1 MSAVLFLNLSQK
13 WEKIIKFWSKNEKP
27 FLVKPYTALKNKGT
41 LKKRILNISII
52 IFAMSACEQ
61 IQFLNLCIIFICLF
75 ISKYIYPYLC
85 SSVSQTFSAA
95 DKCSII
101 ILHPYSFF
109 LLNQYRFVFQFM
121 PFYLISGLLVEVFLD

>member
-41 LKKRILNISII
+41 LKKRIVNISII

-75 ISKYIYPYLC
+75 ISKWNISCICVHQSAKHFLPQTNVASSFFIRTVFFCSTSTDLC
-85 SSVSQTFSAA
+85 SNLCHF
-95 DKCSII
+95 I
-101 ILHPYSFF
+101 
-109 LLNQYRFVFQFM
+109 
-121 PFYLISGLLVEVFLD
+121 